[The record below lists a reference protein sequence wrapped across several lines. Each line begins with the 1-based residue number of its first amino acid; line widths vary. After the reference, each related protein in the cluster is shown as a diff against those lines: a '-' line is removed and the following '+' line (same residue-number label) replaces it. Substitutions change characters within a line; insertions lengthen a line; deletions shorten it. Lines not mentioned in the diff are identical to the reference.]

1 MSKDKKDKGTKKPAA
16 VDESIDERRAARN
29 VAKIK
34 EKLSTAMDDPQ
45 MREQIVRAMRS
56 LMYED
61 KT

>member
-1 MSKDKKDKGTKKPAA
+1 MSKDKKDKGPKKLAA